1 MPFHP
6 SKNQHRTPKAEL
18 ICGFIGFCIVLSSIA
33 YMIHAGISRNGSP
46 LLSVDVMQVT
56 KQEHAFLVEI
66 KVHNTGGSTAKDG
79 VLQASLLSPQT
90 VEMTLPVEQQELRFD
105 YIPPSSTREGGILF
119 KHDPDDYKL
128 DLKFLSYTH
137 P

>member
-6 SKNQHRTPKAEL
+6 LKNQHRTPKAEL
-18 ICGFIGFCIVLSSIA
+18 ICGFLGFCIVLSAIA
-33 YMIHAGISRNGSP
+33 YMIHAGISRNAPP
-46 LLSVDVMQVT
+46 LLSVEVMQVT
-56 KQEHAFLVEI
+56 KQEHAFLVEV

-79 VLQASLLSPQT
+79 VLQASLFSPQA
-90 VEMTLPVEQQELRFD
+90 VEIALPIEQQELRFD

-119 KHDPDDYKL
+119 KNNPDDYKL
-128 DLKFLSYTH
+128 DLRFLSYTR